1 MIALYHLASVKLFV
15 APCGPEPLGA
25 TKSFTLARW

>member
-15 APCGPEPLGA
+15 APCGPEPLAPQGV
-25 TKSFTLARW
+25 SVSR